1 MWKRVL
7 ERMSSFPARVKVARL
22 MVELGLGVRVRRGKE
37 EVVCGAVKVVDRAV
51 AEAVGVDRRV
61 VKQTVKLILDDPL
74 LKRIFTGLRPAGALL
89 APVSKPLGFGVV
101 EIRAD
106 PSAVGVL
113 AGAARV
119 VADRG
124 ISIRQAVA
132 EDPDLFPEPK
142 LVLVL
147 DKPLPGEAID
157 SLMRIPSVES
167 VTTY

>member
-7 ERMSSFPARVKVARL
+7 ERMSSYPARVRVARL
-22 MVELGLGVRVRRGKE
+22 MVELGLRVSDKGGVA
-37 EVVCGAVKVVDRAV
+37 CGPVEIGDLALARA
-51 AEAVGVDRRV
+51 AGVDRRV
-61 VKQTVKLILDDPL
+61 VKRTVDLILTDRL
-74 LKRIFTGLRPAGALL
+74 LKRIFSGLRPAGALL
-89 APVSKPLGFGVV
+89 APISKPLGFGVV

-113 AGAARV
+113 AHAARI
-119 VADRG
+119 VADQG

-142 LVLVL
+142 LILVL
-147 DKPLPGEAID
+147 EKPLPGEAIN
-157 SLMRIPSVES
+157 SLMRVPSVQS

>member
-7 ERMSSFPARVKVARL
+7 EKMSSFPARVRVARL
-22 MVELGLGVRVRRGKE
+22 MVELGLGVSSGGRVTCGLV
-37 EVVCGAVKVVDRAV
+37 EVRDGAL

-61 VKQTVKLILDDPL
+61 VKETVKMILGDEL
-74 LKRIFTGLRPAGALL
+74 LRRIFTGLRPAGALL
-89 APVSKPLGFGVV
+89 SPVSKPLGFGVV

-119 VADRG
+119 VADHG
-124 ISIRQAVA
+124 VSIRQAVA

-147 DKPLPGEAID
+147 DRPLPGEAITE
-157 SLMRIPSVES
+157 LTRVPSVES

>member
-1 MWKRVL
+1 LWKRVL
-7 ERMSSFPARVKVARL
+7 ERMSSFPARVRVARL
-22 MVELGLGVRVRRGKE
+22 MVELGLGVSGGGRVTCGLV
-37 EVVCGAVKVVDRAV
+37 EVRDGAL
-51 AEAVGVDRRV
+51 AEAAGVDRRV
-61 VKQTVKLILDDPL
+61 VKETVKMILDDEL
-74 LKRIFTGLRPAGALL
+74 LRRIFTGLRPAGALL
-89 APVSKPLGFGVV
+89 APISKPLGFGVV

-113 AGAARV
+113 AGATKV
-119 VADRG
+119 VADQG

-147 DKPLPGEAID
+147 EKPLPGEAIN
-157 SLMRIPSVES
+157 SLMRIPSVHS

>member
-1 MWKRVL
+1 
-7 ERMSSFPARVKVARL
+7 MSSYPARVRVARL
-22 MVELGLGVRVRRGKE
+22 MVELGLGVSDSGKI
-37 EVVCGAVKVVDRAV
+37 VCGSVEVRDVSL
-51 AEAVGVDRRV
+51 AEAADVDRRV
-61 VKQTVKLILDDPL
+61 VKRTVESILSDPL
-74 LKRIFTGLRPAGALL
+74 LRRVFTGLRPAGALL

-106 PSAVGVL
+106 SSAVGVL

-119 VADRG
+119 VADHG

-147 DKPLPGEAID
+147 DKPLPGEAITE
-157 SLMRIPSVES
+157 LTRVPSVES

>member
-1 MWKRVL
+1 LWKRVL

-22 MVELGLGVRVRRGKE
+22 MVELGLGVSSEGRVTCGLV
-37 EVVCGAVKVVDRAV
+37 EVRDGALAK
-51 AEAVGVDRRV
+51 AVGVDRRV
-61 VKQTVKLILDDPL
+61 VKETVKTILDDEL
-74 LKRIFTGLRPAGALL
+74 LRRIFTGLRPAGALL
-89 APVSKPLGFGVV
+89 APISKPLGFGVV

-113 AGAARV
+113 SGAAKA
-119 VADRG
+119 VADQG

-147 DKPLPGEAID
+147 DKPLPGEAI
-157 SLMRIPSVES
+157 SELTRIPSVKS
-167 VTTY
+167 VTAY